1 MKNKPDIPRAPHH
14 SSPYRAGTPRR
25 PYRIWMSG
33 SVAVVMAALLPLRNS
48 TASLV
53 DALGGSLRH
62 SRFSVIE
69 TVKRIEE
76 TALRHGLT
84 VLARTGGD
92 RPVIVLA
99 SSAGGTLV
107 VMNEG
112 NSQPDVP
119 LSVQVRESHGGGA
132 DVWISAGP
140 SQFGD
145 EWRDLPAAL
154 AHDLV
159 SLPSLVDS
167 ALG

>member
-1 MKNKPDIPRAPHH
+1 MNIKPASEHVPRH
-14 SSPYRAGTPRR
+14 SVPYRAGMPRR
-25 PYRIWMSG
+25 PYRLWMSG
-33 SVAVVMAALLPLRNS
+33 SVAVVMAAVLPMRNA
-48 TASLV
+48 TASL
-53 DALGGSLRH
+53 AETLGGSLRH
-62 SRFSVIE
+62 SRFSVNE

-84 VLARTGGD
+84 VLARTDRD

-112 NSQPDVP
+112 NPQPDVP
-119 LSVQVRESHGGGA
+119 LSVQVRESQDGGA

-154 AHDLV
+154 ARELV
-159 SLPSLVDS
+159 SLPSLVDT

>member
-1 MKNKPDIPRAPHH
+1 MKTKPAIHRAFHH
-14 SSPYRAGTPRR
+14 SVPGRTPRR
-25 PYRIWMSG
+25 PYRLWMSG
-33 SVAVVMAALLPLRNS
+33 SVAVVMAALLPVRNAA
-48 TASLV
+48 ASSSDGV
-53 DALGGSLRH
+53 GGSVRH

-112 NSQPDVP
+112 SPQPDVP
-119 LSVQVRESHGGGA
+119 LSVQVRESQGGGA
-132 DVWISAGP
+132 DVWISASP
-140 SQFGD
+140 LQFGD

-154 AHDLV
+154 ARDLV
-159 SLPSLVDS
+159 SLPALVDS

>member
-1 MKNKPDIPRAPHH
+1 MKTKPAIHRAFHH
-14 SSPYRAGTPRR
+14 SVPGRAPRR
-25 PYRIWMSG
+25 PYRLWMSG
-33 SVAVVMAALLPLRNS
+33 SVAVVMAALLPVRNAA
-48 TASLV
+48 ASPI
-53 DALGGSLRH
+53 DGFGGSVRH
-62 SRFSVIE
+62 SRYSVIE

-76 TALRHGLT
+76 TALLHGLT

-112 NSQPDVP
+112 NPQPDVP
-119 LSVQVRESHGGGA
+119 LSVQVRESQGGGA
-132 DVWISAGP
+132 DVWISASP
-140 SQFGD
+140 LQSGD

-154 AHDLV
+154 ARDLV
-159 SLPSLVDS
+159 SLPALVDS

>member
-1 MKNKPDIPRAPHH
+1 MNNMLDIQRAPHR
-14 SSPYRAGTPRR
+14 SVPYRAGAFRR
-25 PYRIWMSG
+25 PYRLWMSG
-33 SVAVVMAALLPLRNS
+33 SVAVVMAALVPMRDATSGQSETLR
-48 TASLV
+48 
-53 DALGGSLRH
+53 GSLRH

-76 TALRHGLT
+76 AAFLHGLT

-119 LSVQVRESHGGGA
+119 LSVQVRENHGGGA

-140 SQFGD
+140 PQSGD

-154 AHDLV
+154 AHDLLC
-159 SLPSLVDS
+159 LPDLVDS

>member
-1 MKNKPDIPRAPHH
+1 MNIKPVTYRAPRH
-14 SSPYRAGTPRR
+14 SVPHRGATPRR
-25 PYRIWMSG
+25 PYRLWMSG
-33 SVAVVMAALLPLRNS
+33 SVAVVMAALLPMRNTS
-48 TASLV
+48 ANPSDTFA
-53 DALGGSLRH
+53 GSVRH
-62 SRFSVIE
+62 SRFSVME
-69 TVKRIEE
+69 TIKRIEE
-76 TALRHGLT
+76 AALRHGLT

-119 LSVQVRESHGGGA
+119 LSVQVRENQGGGA

-140 SQFGD
+140 SQLGD

>member
-1 MKNKPDIPRAPHH
+1 MKYKPDTHCAPHR
-14 SSPYRAGTPRR
+14 SVPYRAGTPRR
-25 PYRIWMSG
+25 PYRVWMSG

-48 TASLV
+48 NASPV

-112 NSQPDVP
+112 NPQPDVP
-119 LSVQVRESHGGGA
+119 LSVQVLESQDGGA

-154 AHDLV
+154 AHDLA
-159 SLPSLVDS
+159 SLPGLVDS

>member
-1 MKNKPDIPRAPHH
+1 M
-14 SSPYRAGTPRR
+14 
-25 PYRIWMSG
+25 
-33 SVAVVMAALLPLRNS
+33 
-48 TASLV
+48 
-53 DALGGSLRH
+53 RH

-84 VLARTGGD
+84 ILARTSGE

-112 NSQPDVP
+112 SPQPDVP
-119 LSVQVRESHGGGA
+119 LSVQVRESQGGGA
-132 DVWISAGP
+132 DVWISASP
-140 SQFGD
+140 LQFGD
-145 EWRDLPAAL
+145 EWHDLPAAL
-154 AHDLV
+154 THDLA
-159 SLPSLVDS
+159 SLPGLVDS

>member
-1 MKNKPDIPRAPHH
+1 MNTKPVTQHASDH
-14 SSPYRAGTPRR
+14 SVPYRAEMPRR
-25 PYRIWMSG
+25 PYRLWMSG
-33 SVAVVMAALLPLRNS
+33 SVAVVMAAVLPMRNA
-48 TASLV
+48 TASPIET
-53 DALGGSLRH
+53 LGGSLRH

-76 TALRHGLT
+76 AAMQHGLT

-112 NSQPDVP
+112 NPQPDVP
-119 LSVQVRESHGGGA
+119 LSVQVRESQGGGA

-154 AHDLV
+154 ARDLV
-159 SLPSLVDS
+159 SLPGLVES